1 MEQKREAVDTLF
13 DFLSGSYE
21 DKYELP
27 TVDEFISDLSLRNA
41 WTYQYQ
47 VKVYVRKSF
56 RLSPIVS
63 KRVYCFDIATIDSD
77 VPGMGQ
83 FTRWLAR
90 VKEKLKDYDF
100 DYIYVENASTE
111 RFCEFFRKNGWIDDP
126 RNPNCFFFSI
136 KGDNMS
142 ETCPPSYP
150 AHPSNDPMRIASREL
165 SIEEK
170 TRIHMIKIAFDNLHS
185 TLGNIDSVGG
195 SPEIRIAK
203 DRLRESCM
211 WAVNHLTK

>member
-1 MEQKREAVDTLF
+1 MAQKREAVDTLF

-27 TVDEFISDLSLRNA
+27 TVDEFLSNLTSRNT

-47 VKVYVRKSF
+47 VKVYVRKAF
-56 RLSPIVS
+56 RLAPTTN
-63 KRVYCFDIATIDSD
+63 KRVYCFDVATIDSD
-77 VPGMGQ
+77 VPGIGQ
-83 FTRWLAR
+83 FTKWLAK

-100 DYIYVENASTE
+100 DYIYVENVFTE
-111 RFCEFFRKNGWIDDP
+111 RFCDFFRKNGWIDDP

-142 ETCPPSYP
+142 DTTTEVLLAPL
-150 AHPSNDPMRIASREL
+150 ANDPMGLAPREL

-170 TRIHMIKIAFDNLHS
+170 TKIHMIKIAYDNLYS
-185 TLGNIDSVGG
+185 ALGNIDVIGG
-195 SPEIRIAK
+195 SNEINLAK
-203 DRLRESCM
+203 TKLQESCM
-211 WAVNHLTK
+211 WAVRHLTK